1 MKKTTALWY
10 GTAAALCVL
19 LIGCRSQNI
28 SDSAA
33 TRHAGNADSS
43 PADASS
49 QAANSDTQEAA
60 SAENSTEATES
71 SSQEAASVSERVQ
84 QMTLEEKVCQKF
96 IVTPESLTG
105 FNGTVVAAGD
115 MTRTALETYPVGGL
129 IYFSANLETQEQ
141 TREMLTNTQNYA
153 QELSGIG
160 VFLAVDEEG
169 GTVARA
175 ADSLG
180 TTAFSDMSVYG
191 ADADTEKANEIGSTI
206 GNDLKALGFNLDFAP
221 VADVNLNSKNEL
233 GNRIFS
239 SDPAVVASMSAGVV
253 TGLQN
258 SGVCATLKHFP
269 GLGAGDGNTHR
280 GSVYIERTLEELEQ
294 AEFPA
299 FQGGIAAGADFVM
312 VGHQITSGS
321 GDNLPGD
328 LSSVVITQWLKNELG
343 FQGIV
348 ITDAQNMGAITA
360 NYSPGEA
367 AVQSFSAGVD
377 IVLMPD
383 DLPEAVDAVVKA
395 VENGTL
401 EESSIDES
409 VTKILTKKEKSG
421 LLS

>member
-60 SAENSTEATES
+60 SAESSTEAAES

-191 ADADTEKANEIGSTI
+191 ADADTEKANEIGSTM
-206 GNDLKALGFNLDFAP
+206 
-221 VADVNLNSKNEL
+221 

-328 LSSVVITQWLKNELG
+328 LSAVVVTQWLKNELG

-367 AVQSFSAGVD
+367 AVQSFAAGVD

>member
-1 MKKTTALWY
+1 
-10 GTAAALCVL
+10 
-19 LIGCRSQNI
+19 
-28 SDSAA
+28 
-33 TRHAGNADSS
+33 
-43 PADASS
+43 
-49 QAANSDTQEAA
+49 
-60 SAENSTEATES
+60 
-71 SSQEAASVSERVQ
+71 
-84 QMTLEEKVCQKF
+84 
-96 IVTPESLTG
+96 
-105 FNGTVVAAGD
+105 
-115 MTRTALETYPVGGL
+115 
-129 IYFSANLETQEQ
+129 
-141 TREMLTNTQNYA
+141 
-153 QELSGIG
+153 
-160 VFLAVDEEG
+160 
-169 GTVARA
+169 
-175 ADSLG
+175 
-180 TTAFSDMSVYG
+180 
-191 ADADTEKANEIGSTI
+191 
-206 GNDLKALGFNLDFAP
+206 
-221 VADVNLNSKNEL
+221 
-233 GNRIFS
+233 
-239 SDPAVVASMSAGVV
+239 MSAGVV

>member
-10 GTAAALCVL
+10 GTVAALCVL

-60 SAENSTEATES
+60 SAENSTEAAES

-191 ADADTEKANEIGSTI
+191 ADADTEKANEIG
-206 GNDLKALGFNLDFAP
+206 
-221 VADVNLNSKNEL
+221 
-233 GNRIFS
+233 
-239 SDPAVVASMSAGVV
+239 
-253 TGLQN
+253 
-258 SGVCATLKHFP
+258 
-269 GLGAGDGNTHR
+269 
-280 GSVYIERTLEELEQ
+280 
-294 AEFPA
+294 
-299 FQGGIAAGADFVM
+299 
-312 VGHQITSGS
+312 
-321 GDNLPGD
+321 
-328 LSSVVITQWLKNELG
+328 LSLIH
-343 FQGIV
+343 I
-348 ITDAQNMGAITA
+348 
-360 NYSPGEA
+360 
-367 AVQSFSAGVD
+367 
-377 IVLMPD
+377 
-383 DLPEAVDAVVKA
+383 
-395 VENGTL
+395 
-401 EESSIDES
+401 
-409 VTKILTKKEKSG
+409 
-421 LLS
+421 